1 MCKFDNAIGMH
12 VASATDSFLVSAAL
26 TVAVRVNVMDRKVE
40 KISRSVIFRF
50 AGFVKPYLRLVVGA
64 ALMGIGK
71 FTLPLAFPLVFKYVI
86 DVLLTSPPKFD
97 AVMRVIDRLCVTLSG
112 LAGYAAT
119 PTSKLAALSIVML
132 MLYGVQSLASYYRNY
147 WAGVAGNRL
156 IFDLQCRLFSH
167 LQSLPHSFFD
177 QNPSGAIVSRVLNDV
192 QQANELVSS
201 ALIDVWMDGI
211 SLALVVVALLALD
224 WRLALVALCISPL
237 WVAFMRFFSPRIKS
251 VSHRMQETVE
261 EIAGQVH
268 ERVAGAS
275 TIKSFGREDYELEQF
290 RLQTQRLFD
299 RTIDKVKLAARQE
312 MLVQL
317 LTRAAPTVVIWIG
330 ALMIIRGT
338 MTLGTMVAF
347 FSYLGFLY
355 LPLERFA
362 QLSVVVSASMAAIE
376 RIFAFLDLKPEIN
389 DHALSR
395 PFAVR
400 SGTVQFD
407 DVSFGYKAHHGKS
420 NGLALEN
427 LNLHVPGGCRV
438 ALVGRSGAGKTTM
451 ASLIPRFYEATRGRV
466 LIDGHDVRHYTLKSL
481 REHIALVAQDAL
493 LFSASIGENLRYA
506 RPDATDE
513 MLTQALEMANLREFV
528 EMLPDGLNTIIGERG
543 LKISGGQRQRLAI
556 ARAFLKDSKIVI
568 LDEATSAVD
577 SESENQIHDAM
588 ERLMEGRTV
597 FLIAHRLRSAVTAD
611 LIVVLDRGRIVET
624 GKHAD
629 LIRRGN
635 TYAGLFNEQAH
646 GLALPQPGQRLRSR
660 LAL

>member
-1 MCKFDNAIGMH
+1 
-12 VASATDSFLVSAAL
+12 
-26 TVAVRVNVMDRKVE
+26 
-40 KISRSVIFRF
+40 
-50 AGFVKPYLRLVVGA
+50 
-64 ALMGIGK
+64 MGIGK
-71 FTLPLAFPLVFKYVI
+71 FTLPLAFPLAFKYVI

-97 AVMRVIDRLCVTLSG
+97 AVMRVIDRLCVGLSG
-112 LAGYAAT
+112 LAGYTAA

-132 MLYGVQSLASYYRNY
+132 ALYAVQSLASYYRNY
-147 WAGVAGNRL
+147 WAGLAGNRL

-167 LQSLPHSFFD
+167 LQRLPHSFFD
-177 QNPSGAIVSRVLNDV
+177 QNPSGSIVSRVLNDV

-201 ALIDVWMDGI
+201 VLIDVWMDGV
-211 SLALVVVALLALD
+211 SLTLVVFALLMLD

-237 WVAFMRFFSPRIKS
+237 WFAFMRFFSPRIKS

-261 EIAGQVH
+261 EITGEVH

-275 TIKSFGREDYELEQF
+275 TIKSFCREDYEVEQF
-290 RLQTQRLFD
+290 RVQTQRLLE
-299 RTIDKVKLAARQE
+299 RTIDKVRLAARQE
-312 MLVQL
+312 MLIQL
-317 LTRAAPTVVIWIG
+317 LTRAAPTAVIWVG

-376 RIFAFLDLKPEIN
+376 RIFAFLDLKSEIS

-400 SGTVQFD
+400 RGTVQFD
-407 DVSFGYKAHHGKS
+407 DVSFGYKEHHGMS
-420 NGLALEN
+420 RGLALED

-451 ASLIPRFYEATRGRV
+451 ASLIPRFYDATRGRV
-466 LIDGHDVRHYTLKSL
+466 LIDGRDVRHYTLKSL

-493 LFSASIGENLRYA
+493 LFSASIGDNLRYA
-506 RPDATDE
+506 RPDATGD
-513 MLTQALEMANLREFV
+513 MLKRSLEMANLREFV
-528 EMLPDGLNTIIGERG
+528 ESLPDGLDTIIGERG
-543 LKISGGQRQRLAI
+543 FKISGGQRQRLAI

-577 SESENQIHDAM
+577 SESENQIHKAID
-588 ERLMEGRTV
+588 RLMEGRTV

-611 LIVVLDRGRIVET
+611 LIVVLDRGRIVES
-624 GKHAD
+624 GKHAE
-629 LIRRGN
+629 LMRRGG
-635 TYAGLFNEQAH
+635 TYAGLFNEQAR
-646 GLALPQPGQRLRSR
+646 GLALSQPRSGRIPGANRWVSLRGGN
-660 LAL
+660 LT

>member
-1 MCKFDNAIGMH
+1 MDPNA
-12 VASATDSFLVSAAL
+12 
-26 TVAVRVNVMDRKVE
+26 E

-50 AGFVKPYLRLVVGA
+50 IRFLRPYLRLVVGA
-64 ALMGIGK
+64 ALMGVGK

-86 DVLLTSPPKFD
+86 DVLLASPPKFD
-97 AVMRVIDRLCVTLSG
+97 SVMRMIDHLCVGLSG
-112 LAGYAAT
+112 LAGCAAT
-119 PTSKLAALSIVML
+119 PTVKLAALSVVML
-132 MLYGVQSLASYYRNY
+132 VLYGVQSLASYYRNY
-147 WAGVAGNRL
+147 WAGLAGNRL
-156 IFDLQCRLFSH
+156 IFDLQGRLFSH

-211 SLALVVVALLALD
+211 SLTLVVVALLLLD

-251 VSHRMQETVE
+251 VSHRIQETVE
-261 EIAGQVH
+261 EISGEVH
-268 ERVAGAS
+268 ERVIGAS
-275 TIKSFGREDYELEQF
+275 TIKSFCREDYEVEQF
-290 RLQTQRLFD
+290 RAQTQRLLE
-299 RTIDKVKLAARQE
+299 RTIDKVNLAARQE
-312 MLVQL
+312 MLIQL
-317 LTRAAPTVVIWIG
+317 LTHAAPTVVIWVG

-362 QLSVVVSASMAAIE
+362 QLSVVVSASLAAIE
-376 RIFAFLDLKPEIN
+376 RIFALLDLKPEIS
-389 DHALSR
+389 DHPLSR
-395 PFAVR
+395 PFAAR
-400 SGTVQFD
+400 HGTVQFD
-407 DVSFGYKAHHGKS
+407 DVSFGYKAHHGMS
-420 NGLALEN
+420 MGPALEG
-427 LNLHVPGGCRV
+427 LNLHIPGGCRV

-466 LIDGHDVRHYTLKSL
+466 LIDGRDVRHYTLKSL
-481 REHIALVAQDAL
+481 RHQIGIVGQDAL
-493 LFSASIGENLRYA
+493 LFSASIRDNLRYA

-513 MLTQALEMANLREFV
+513 MLKRALEMANLREFV
-528 EMLPDGLNTIIGERG
+528 ESLPDGIDTVIGERG

-577 SESENQIHDAM
+577 SESENLIHKAM
-588 ERLMEGRTV
+588 ERLRDGRTV

-624 GKHAD
+624 GRHAE
-629 LIRRGN
+629 LMRQGG
-635 TYAGLFNEQAH
+635 TYAGLFNEQAR
-646 GLALPQPGQRLRSR
+646 GLALAPAGYRSR
-660 LAL
+660 IAAL